1 MVLQELG
8 SKLTSALR
16 RLHTDTVV
24 DKETIKAVVG
34 DICRA
39 LLESDVNVQIVMKLR
54 KNVEAKA
61 EALVGDQQD
70 GARGAGRGAAQQ
82 RRSIQKAVVDEL
94 TGMLDPKTAPYKMKK
109 GRSNV
114 VMFVGLQG
122 AGKTTTI
129 AKFAHYWQRK
139 GWKVAM
145 VCADTFRA
153 GAFDQLKQ
161 NATKLRCPFYGS
173 YSEADP
179 VRIADEGV
187 MQFKQ
192 EKYEVIIVDT
202 SGRHKQEDALFDEM
216 QEIQEA
222 VQPDNT
228 TLIMDATQGQAVFDQ
243 AKAFHEA
250 VAVGSVIITKLDGHA
265 KGGGALSAVAA
276 TNSPIT
282 FLGGG
287 EHFDDLEAFDAQS
300 FVSRLLGFGD
310 MKGLMQQIQE
320 SQEGSGD
327 PKEMMER
334 MSKGQFTLRDLYK
347 QLSSAMKLGPMSK
360 VMGMIPGMGDMAQ
373 MANNS
378 GTQGMFKKNMYMM
391 DSMTDDELDGKVD
404 LSQSES
410 RILRIAR
417 GSGTH
422 PDEVRGLLKLHKHFE
437 KVFGKVGKNMKGEA
451 SKVKQLQRNPALAK
465 QHVSQMDP
473 KVVESLGG
481 RAKVL
486 EMISNGGGP
495 GGAGGADAQAA
506 AMQALLGGAGGGMPS
521 GGGMPGGGMADMMKM
536 MGGAGGAGGGG
547 MRGMAD
553 MMKMMGGAGG
563 GGGGTP
569 SMADMMKMMGGAAG
583 GGGDPQGRRR

>member
-39 LLESDVNVQIVMKLR
+39 LLESDVNVQMVMKLR
-54 KNVEAKA
+54 KSIEAKA
-61 EALVGDQQD
+61 DSLVADQQD
-70 GARGAGRGAAQQ
+70 GSGRGGAGGVGAAQQ

-109 GRSNV
+109 GKSNV

-187 MQFKQ
+187 QQFRE
-192 EKYEVIIVDT
+192 EKYEVVIIVDT
-202 SGRHKQEDALFDEM
+202 SGRHKQEEALFDEM
-216 QEIQEA
+216 KEIQEA

-228 TLIMDATQGQAVFDQ
+228 TLIMDATQGQAVYDQ
-243 AKAFHEA
+243 AQAFHEA

-310 MKGLMQQIQE
+310 MRGLAQQIQE
-320 SQEGSGD
+320 SQEGAVD

-347 QLSSAMKLGPMSK
+347 QLQGAMKLGPMGK
-360 VMGMIPGMGDMAQ
+360 VMGMIPGMGEMAQ

-378 GTQGMFKKNMYMM
+378 STQGMFKKNLYMM

-404 LSQSES
+404 LSKCES
-410 RILRIAR
+410 RVLRIAR

-437 KVFGKVGKNMKGEA
+437 KVFGKFGKNMKGEA

-465 QHVSQMDP
+465 QHLNQMDP

-486 EMISNGGGP
+486 EIIKN
-495 GGAGGADAQAA
+495 GGAGAGAAGGDAQAA
-506 AMQALLGGAGGGMPS
+506 AMAAML
-521 GGGMPGGGMADMMKM
+521 GGGMPGA
-536 MGGAGGAGGGG
+536 AGGAPGLG
-547 MRGMAD
+547 
-553 MMKMMGGAGG
+553 
-563 GGGGTP
+563 
-569 SMADMMKMMGGAAG
+569 
-583 GGGDPQGRRR
+583 

>member
-8 SKLTSALR
+8 GKLNLALR
-16 RLHTDTVV
+16 RLHTESVV

-39 LLESDVNVQIVMKLR
+39 LLESDVNVQMVMKLK

-61 EALVGDQQD
+61 QNLAEG
-70 GARGAGRGAAQQ
+70 GASAGAAQ
-82 RRSIQKAVVDEL
+82 RKAIQKTVMDEL

-109 GRSNV
+109 GKSNV

-173 YSEADP
+173 YTEADP
-179 VRIADEGV
+179 VRVAGEGV
-187 MQFKQ
+187 AQFRDD
-192 EKYEVIIVDT
+192 KYEVIIVDT
-202 SGRHKQEDALFDEM
+202 SGRHKQEDALFEEM
-216 QEIQEA
+216 REIQEA
-222 VQPDNT
+222 VQPNNI
-228 TLIMDATQGQAVFDQ
+228 TLVMDATQGQAVFDQ

-250 VAVGSVIITKLDGHA
+250 VAVGSVIVTKLDGHA

-287 EHFDDLEAFDAQS
+287 EHFDDLELFDAQS

-310 MKGLMQQIQE
+310 VKGLMRQLQE
-320 SQEGSGD
+320 SQDESGD

-334 MSKGQFTLRDLYK
+334 MTKGQFTLRDLYK
-347 QLSSAMKLGPMSK
+347 QLSSAMRMGPMSK
-360 VMGMIPGMGDMAQ
+360 VMGMIPGMGEMAQ

-378 GTQGMFKKNMYMM
+378 SMQGMFKKNLYMM
-391 DSMTDDELDGKVD
+391 DSMTDAELDGKVD

-422 PDEVRGLLKLHKHFE
+422 PDEVRNLLKLHKHFE
-437 KVFGKVGKNMKGEA
+437 KLLGKVGKNMKGEA

-465 QHVSQMDP
+465 QHVDRMDP
-473 KVVESLGG
+473 KMVERLGG
-481 RAKVL
+481 RQKVL
-486 EMISNGGGP
+486 ELMKSG
-495 GGAGGADAQAA
+495 
-506 AMQALLGGAGGGMPS
+506 GGAGGG
-521 GGGMPGGGMADMMKM
+521 
-536 MGGAGGAGGGG
+536 AGSSEAQ
-547 MRGMAD
+547 
-553 MMKMMGGAGG
+553 
-563 GGGGTP
+563 
-569 SMADMMKMMGGAAG
+569 AA
-583 GGGDPQGRRR
+583 